1 MGTCGD
7 PAKPLP
13 NPLMAKPR
21 TIPLDRIRTD
31 GWFERLGESIGS
43 FHTLCDV
50 LGERFFAFALI
61 AGARVSSLMIDRF
74 NPDQSLVEFSFSGP
88 DDAPGSDTERLTVLE
103 FRQRLVSTLMTR
115 EAEGPKATEI
125 GDDLEALQR
134 HIGPRSLL
142 LAPLY
147 GYGLKELSVE
157 GKKSKLHIEHN
168 GSNETFDI
176 AAFRER
182 LLEHVQEDLEKGV
195 ERQGGTAIDLNNV
208 DEAEKAAAESNWERV
223 VQLLGSWPMPLA
235 IYWRTPEGQMLPGQ
249 ARQRIAEGLGLLGTA
264 CAKLGDEAQGEEVMR
279 LAVQYAQDGSAASK
293 IFARLGKMF
302 LDAGRYG
309 ESIAPLRRAQ
319 ALGAPVAEVL
329 PDIARACIKRERF
342 VSAHAWL
349 AEAAAQK
356 VDKSVLS
363 DLQELIDESLGDKL
377 KRWRDVVG

>member
-1 MGTCGD
+1 MS
-7 PAKPLP
+7 KS
-13 NPLMAKPR
+13 R

-88 DDAPGSDTERLTVLE
+88 DDSPSRGETERLTVVE
-103 FRQRLVSTLMTR
+103 FRQRLVASLMAR
-115 EAEGPKATEI
+115 EPEGPAAGDI
-125 GDDLEALQR
+125 GEDLEALQR

-147 GYGLKELSVE
+147 GYGLKELLVD
-157 GKKSKLHIEHN
+157 GKRSRLRIDKN
-168 GSNETFDI
+168 GSTETLAI

-182 LLEHVQEDLEKGV
+182 LLGHVQEDLERGV
-195 ERQGGTAIDLNNV
+195 ERQGGTAIDLNHV
-208 DEAEKAAAESNWERV
+208 DEAERAANAGRWERV

-235 IYWRTPEGQMLPGQ
+235 IYWRTPEGQMLPDQ

-264 CAKLGDEAQGEEVMR
+264 CAKLGDESQGEEVLR
-279 LAVQYAQDGSAASK
+279 LAVQYAQDGSAAPK

-302 LDAGRYG
+302 LDSGRWG
-309 ESIAPLRRAQ
+309 EAIGPLRRAY
-319 ALGAPVAEVL
+319 ALGAPAADVL
-329 PDIARACIKRERF
+329 PDIATTFVKRERR
-342 VSAHAWL
+342 VAALAWL
-349 AEAAAQK
+349 LEAEDKGASNEAAGELRK
-356 VDKSVLS
+356 GIER
-363 DLQELIDESLGDKL
+363 DLGEKL
-377 KRWRDVVG
+377 ARWRKLVG

>member
-1 MGTCGD
+1 
-7 PAKPLP
+7 
-13 NPLMAKPR
+13 MAKER
-21 TIPLDRIRTD
+21 RIPLERIRTD

-50 LGERFFAFALI
+50 LGEHFFAFALI
-61 AGARVSSLMIDRF
+61 AGARVNSLMIDRF

-88 DDAPGSDTERLTVLE
+88 DDAPGADTERLTVLE

-115 EAEGPKATEI
+115 EAEGPNATEI

-147 GYGLKELSVE
+147 GYGLKELSVD
-157 GKKSKLHIEHN
+157 GKKSTLHIDHS
-168 GSNETFDI
+168 GTDETYDI
-176 AAFRER
+176 PAFRER
-182 LLEHVQEDLEKGV
+182 LLEHVQDDLEKGV
-195 ERQGGTAIDLNNV
+195 ERPGGTAIDLNNV
-208 DEAEKAAAESNWERV
+208 DEAEKAAEDNNWDRV

-235 IYWRTPEGQMLPGQ
+235 IYWRTPEGQMLPAQ

-264 CAKLGDEAQGEEVMR
+264 CAKLGDEAQGEEVLR
-279 LAVQYAQDGSAASK
+279 LAVQYAQDGTAASK

-302 LDAGRYG
+302 LDAGRFG

-329 PDIARACIKRERF
+329 PDIARACIKRERW
-342 VSAHAWL
+342 VSALAWL
-349 AEAAAQK
+349 VEAKEAK
-356 VDKSVLS
+356 VDAKLMA
-363 DLQELIDESLGDKL
+363 DLHKAIDESLGDKV
-377 KRWRDVVG
+377 KRWRDVVA